1 MTTKAEVL
9 QAIRRKCLDCS
20 CFQPAE
26 VRECPL
32 TTCGL
37 WPFRLGRDPDPS
49 SSRGFAKPRV
59 YTGGSAEAAHT
70 RAIPLQSRYGAA
82 VGPPESLTGLSEP
95 EVAA

>member
-1 MTTKAEVL
+1 MTTKSDVL

-20 CFQPAE
+20 CFQPGD

-37 WPFRLGRDPDPS
+37 WPFRLGRDPEPS
-49 SSRGFAKPRV
+49 GSRGFAKPRV
-59 YTGGSAEAAHT
+59 YTGGFAEGAHNRGVCPET
-70 RAIPLQSRYGAA
+70 RHRAA
-82 VGPPESLTGLSEP
+82 VGPPESLASPSEP